1 MFSKLQSLMNSQA
14 ETSEDHSNPLLRTH
28 YFKGSKE
35 AIIAYLAEIVK
46 EDKNY
51 RALGDSAERGEITF
65 DILYPKKA
73 FAVITA
79 VTFQGRHTAVDINVT
94 AESALPFQYAHCERM
109 AVTIYQLLK
118 EKFELIGTGL
128 AENYQ

>member
-1 MFSKLQSLMNSQA
+1 MNSQA
-14 ETSEDHSNPLLRTH
+14 ETSEDHSNPKLRTH

-35 AIIAYLAEIVK
+35 EIISYLAQIAE

-51 RALGDSAERGEITF
+51 RALGESVERGEITF

-73 FAVITA
+73 FAAITA
-79 VTFQGRHTAVDINVT
+79 VTFQGRHTAVDINIT
-94 AESALPFQYAHCERM
+94 AESALPFQYAYCER
-109 AVTIYQLLK
+109 AAISIYRML
-118 EKFELIGTGL
+118 EDKFELIGTGL